1 MARNNRPVII
11 VAALLG
17 LLAIGGTLALLF
29 GGRGPQPG
37 GPGQPP
43 PVDATPKVAVYK
55 ALNDIPPRTR
65 LTPEMF
71 AQTEVDKPE
80 AGAITDPSE
89 VEGRISN
96 SPIYKNETLTATKTI
111 EGVRR
116 VIPANFEIPLNT
128 RAVAIWVNP
137 DQTAAGLV
145 DVGDRVD
152 VIATH
157 KFTLEAPKNFRVVG
171 AKETTTGRVVGQ
183 DLLVLA
189 VDKSLNA
196 PPPTPTPAP
205 GAAAIPGAA
214 GAPGAPGAP
223 APGATSPPANRP
235 AEGAPNQ
242 EVRTRV
248 VLAATP
254 DVAGRLVAAQ
264 EQGKLHITIRNP
276 RNRGGLPVPE
286 VSEYPSRTV
295 YSPDPQELAAA
306 ADRRRQQARAE
317 RREDREAQRSLEI
330 ARMTSRA
337 SSPGP
342 SVSPFIPAPAPS
354 NQGSTVV
361 QAPAPGL
368 FPVQE
373 NEVTV
378 IRGTEKTRVIVP
390 R

>member
-1 MARNNRPVII
+1 MARNNTPVII

-17 LLAIGGTLALLF
+17 ILAIGGTLALLF
-29 GGRGPQPG
+29 GGRGSKPDPNQPA
-37 GPGQPP
+37 
-43 PVDATPKVAVYK
+43 PVEQTPKVAVYK

-71 AQTEVDKPE
+71 GQIEVDKPE
-80 AGAITDPSE
+80 AGAITDPTA

-96 SPIYKNETLTATKTI
+96 SPIYKNETLTETKTI

-128 RAVAIWVNP
+128 RAIAIWVNP
-137 DQTAAGLV
+137 DQSAAGLV

-157 KFTLEAPKNFRVVG
+157 KFALEAPKNFRIVG

-205 GAAAIPGAA
+205 GAAAIPGAPGQPAA
-214 GAPGAPGAP
+214 GATPVPPKAP
-223 APGATSPPANRP
+223 SEN
-235 AEGAPNQ
+235 APNQ
-242 EVRTRV
+242 ESRTRV

-264 EQGKLHITIRNP
+264 EQGKLHIAIRNP

-295 YSPDPQELAAA
+295 YSPDPSELAAA
-306 ADRRRQQARAE
+306 ADRRRQQQSAE
-317 RREDREAQRSLEI
+317 MRDAREAQRSLQI
-330 ARMTSRA
+330 ARMASQS

-342 SVSPFIPAPAPS
+342 SIPPAGFPVPSGQGTSVVPPAPVMS
-354 NQGSTVV
+354 
-361 QAPAPGL
+361 
-368 FPVQE
+368 PVQE